1 MRAHRTW
8 RNTLR
13 AARVASL
20 FAMVFLTVKVV
31 GQDWSH
37 SRAEARS
44 DQLTELRLA
53 LWQMDSVLTP
63 ILAREAARAPGEYA
77 CPTSDGRATS
87 ALIDFESDLIPLHFQ
102 WARSEGIELCS
113 PVQAV
118 EGPDPSSDTG
128 DDPERAR
135 LLARVRG
142 TALAELQSR
151 FEAMEAQQDRW
162 SRPDPELVAALPN
175 AAQEDLL
182 RNQIELS
189 QRANFQRSYN
199 APSPSWTAVQ
209 SDPEVLSGLRG
220 IWIDEEQD
228 PLLICIREV
237 QSNGLTLQ
245 GFSFDW
251 EELRELLLEQADEID
266 VTVRPLLAE
275 DDPAA
280 QEGNVLSALP
290 IAVDL
295 NERDIDPSLS
305 GNARFTLLVAWLA
318 AIGAWA
324 AFELTIRKSLDY
336 ADKRSR
342 FASTVTHE
350 LRTPLTTFRMY
361 SEMLAKDMVA
371 EDQRGEYL
379 ETLERESERLSHLV
393 ENVLAYARIEEG
405 RGEVKAETLSAG
417 ELLERVLPVLEAHCE
432 KEGMALDAARSGDDA
447 PLLTDPRAVEQIL
460 FNLVDNACKYG
471 RGEDDQL
478 ELRLKSEPSHVV
490 FEVTDR
496 GPGVPK
502 SHARAIFEAF
512 DRGSR
517 DEADPSPGVG
527 LGLGLARELARA
539 LGGTLTLV
547 PGRERGAC
555 FRLSLPRKMGSA

>member
-1 MRAHRTW
+1 MKARRTW

-31 GQDWSH
+31 GQDWSR

-63 ILAREAARAPGEYA
+63 ILAREAARDPGEYA

-118 EGPDPSSDTG
+118 EDQDPSSDTG
-128 DDPERAR
+128 DDPERTR
-135 LLARVRG
+135 LLARVRS

-151 FEAMEAQQDRW
+151 FEAVEARQDRW

-199 APSPSWTAVQ
+199 APSPSWTAVE
-209 SDPEVLSGLRG
+209 SDPEVLSGLQG
-220 IWIDEEQD
+220 IWIDEEHD

-251 EELRELLLEQADEID
+251 EKLRGLLLEQADEVD
-266 VTVRPLLAE
+266 VTVRPLLAD

-280 QEGNVLSALP
+280 KEGNVLSALP

-305 GNARFTLLVAWLA
+305 GNARFTLVVAWLA

-324 AFELTIRKSLDY
+324 AFEFTIRKSLAY

-371 EDQRGEYL
+371 EDRRGEYL

-405 RGEVKAETLSAG
+405 RGEVTVETLSAG
-417 ELLERVLPVLEAHCE
+417 GLLERVLPVLEAHCE
-432 KEGMALDAARSGDDA
+432 KEGMTLDAVRSEDDA
-447 PLLTDPRAVEQIL
+447 SLVTDPRAVEQIL

-471 RGEDDQL
+471 RGEDDEL
-478 ELRLKSEPSHVV
+478 ELRLKSEASHVV
-490 FEVTDR
+490 FEVADR
-496 GPGVPK
+496 GPGIPDGER
-502 SHARAIFEAF
+502 SRIFEAF
-512 DRGSR
+512 YRVG
-517 DEADPSPGVG
+517 DERTRTKPGTG
-527 LGLGLARELARA
+527 LGLHLVALQAEAMGARIEA
-539 LGGTLTLV
+539 LDREGGGTIFRLTLKT
-547 PGRERGAC
+547 A
-555 FRLSLPRKMGSA
+555 